1 MFESQPFA
9 AASIGQVHQA
19 QLMDGRLVAM
29 KIQYPGVAE
38 SIESDINNLV
48 SILKVWNVF
57 PEGWSIIHQ
66 LDDLDIIE
74 LVLYHMTFNLQD
86 YSLTIWWRL
95 LKKSLAGKLTMKERG
110 NAPNSFESFWLPILS
125 FIFLK

>member
-1 MFESQPFA
+1 MQQVLSKELGHDWREKLKMFESQPFA

-66 LDDLDIIE
+66 
-74 LVLYHMTFNLQD
+74 
-86 YSLTIWWRL
+86 
-95 LKKSLAGKLTMKERG
+95 
-110 NAPNSFESFWLPILS
+110 
-125 FIFLK
+125 